1 MVGWPDVPLRSSAT
15 PARAVGGHDG
25 KDDRTALKRYRDA
38 PGPVRVAIA
47 TRLRARRLSRAG
59 ERLVVPATTR
69 GEGRRSDDFR
79 RVIVLIA
86 VVAVGFFVPSLPMA
100 GVPIALWL
108 PFTLAAGLAGLVV
121 AGSFF
126 MIDSGARIAAVLAFA
141 DACVIAFIGWLF
153 APYYHQIGLLFALL
167 VGGFAVVHGLRA
179 SLGAVLPGAFLV
191 PYAIHAP
198 AGVNA
203 TDPVYAFI
211 YLMGA
216 SLIPWTA
223 GRLAG
228 RRARALQ
235 RQVRTI
241 RAAEKDAVLILARA
255 AEAKDE
261 DTGEH
266 VARVGQ
272 LTAALGERIG
282 MSAAEVEDIRY
293 AAMLHD
299 VGKLHVPDHILLK
312 PGPLLPDEWDLMRQ
326 HTVWGA
332 KIMGSSSA
340 FETARAIARSHH
352 EDWDGAGYPDGLRR
366 EAIPLSARIVRLA
379 DVFDALRSDRPY
391 KPAWEFERCIA
402 EIKDNAGRQFDP
414 DLVPIFIS
422 IVEGEPAASPI
433 VAVRTVNV
441 DPAFTPPARPPR
453 PWLRR
458 PQSTA

>member
-1 MVGWPDVPLRSSAT
+1 
-15 PARAVGGHDG
+15 
-25 KDDRTALKRYRDA
+25 LKRYRDA

-47 TRLRARRLSRAG
+47 TRLHARRLSRAA
-59 ERLVVPATTR
+59 ERLVVPATNR

-86 VVAVGFFVPSLPMA
+86 VAAVGFFVPSLPIA

-108 PFTLAAGLAGLVV
+108 PFALAAGGAGIVV

-126 MIDSGARIAAVLAFA
+126 MIDRGARIAAALAFA
-141 DACVIAFIGWLF
+141 DALVIAFIGWLF

-191 PYAIHAP
+191 PYLIHAG

-241 RAAEKDAVLILARA
+241 RAAERDAVLILARA

-266 VARVGQ
+266 VARVGD
-272 LTAALGERIG
+272 LSSALAERIR
-282 MSAAEVEDIRY
+282 MSPAEVEDLGY

-299 VGKLHVPDHILLK
+299 VGKLHVPDRILLK
-312 PGPLLPDEWDLMRQ
+312 PGPLLPDEWELMRQ

-340 FETARAIARSHH
+340 FETARAIARWHH
-352 EDWDGAGYPDGLRR
+352 EDWDGAGYPDGLRH
-366 EAIPLSARIVRLA
+366 EAIPLVARIVRLA

-391 KPAWEFERCIA
+391 KPAWEMERCLE
-402 EIKDNAGRQFDP
+402 EIWSNAGRQFDP

-422 IVEGEPAASPI
+422 IVEGQPAESAI
-433 VAVRTVNV
+433 LAVRAVTV
-441 DPAFTPPARPPR
+441 DPALRPAARLRPR
-453 PWLRR
+453 SGLRGR
-458 PQSTA
+458 QSPA

>member
-1 MVGWPDVPLRSSAT
+1 MKGHLT
-15 PARAVGGHDG
+15 AV
-25 KDDRTALKRYRDA
+25 RRYRDRR
-38 PGPVRVAIA
+38 GLVRVVIA
-47 TRLRARRLSRAG
+47 TRLLARRLSRAG

-86 VVAVGFFVPSLPMA
+86 VVAVGFFVPSLPLA
-100 GVPIALWL
+100 GVPIAQWL
-108 PFTLAAGLAGLVV
+108 PFALAAGLAGLVV

-126 MIDSGARIAAVLAFA
+126 MIDRGARIAAVLAFA
-141 DACVIAFIGWLF
+141 DACVIAYIGWLF

-191 PYAIHAP
+191 PYVIHAP

-223 GRLAG
+223 GRLAA

-266 VARVGQ
+266 VARVGE
-272 LTAALGERIG
+272 LSAALAERIG
-282 MSAAEVEDIRY
+282 LPAAEIEEISY

-299 VGKLHVPDHILLK
+299 VGKLHVPDRILLK

-332 KIMGSSSA
+332 RIMGSSSA
-340 FETARAIARSHH
+340 FETARAIARWHH

-366 EAIPLSARIVRLA
+366 EAIPLVARIVRLA

-391 KPAWEFERCIA
+391 KRAWEFERCLE
-402 EIKDNAGRQFDP
+402 EIRHNAGRQFDP
-414 DLVPIFIS
+414 DLVPPFIS
-422 IVEGEPAASPI
+422 ILEGQPVASPI
-433 VAVRTVNV
+433 VAIRAVKV
-441 DPAFTPPARPPR
+441 DPALRPVATQRPR
-453 PWLRR
+453 SGLRR
-458 PQSTA
+458 RQSTA

>member
-1 MVGWPDVPLRSSAT
+1 
-15 PARAVGGHDG
+15 
-25 KDDRTALKRYRDA
+25 
-38 PGPVRVAIA
+38 
-47 TRLRARRLSRAG
+47 
-59 ERLVVPATTR
+59 
-69 GEGRRSDDFR
+69 
-79 RVIVLIA
+79 
-86 VVAVGFFVPSLPMA
+86 
-100 GVPIALWL
+100 
-108 PFTLAAGLAGLVV
+108 
-121 AGSFF
+121 
-126 MIDSGARIAAVLAFA
+126 
-141 DACVIAFIGWLF
+141 
-153 APYYHQIGLLFALL
+153 LLFALL

-235 RQVRTI
+235 RQVRTM

-266 VARVGQ
+266 VARVGE
-272 LTAALGERIG
+272 LTAALAERIG
-282 MSAAEVEDIRY
+282 MPEAEVEDIRY

-299 VGKLHVPDHILLK
+299 VGKLHVPDRILLK
-312 PGPLLPDEWDLMRQ
+312 PGPLLPDEWELMRQ

-340 FETARAIARSHH
+340 FETARVIARWHH

-366 EAIPLSARIVRLA
+366 DAIPLVARIVRLA

-391 KPAWEFERCIA
+391 KPAWEVERCLE
-402 EIKDNAGRQFDP
+402 EIRRNAGRQFVP
-414 DLVPIFIS
+414 DLVPTFIS
-422 IVEGEPAASPI
+422 IVEGQPSESPI
-433 VAVRTVNV
+433 LAVRAVTV
-441 DPAFTPPARPPR
+441 DPALRPAARLRPR
-453 PWLRR
+453 SGLRGR
-458 PQSTA
+458 QSPA

>member
-1 MVGWPDVPLRSSAT
+1 VK
-15 PARAVGGHDG
+15 GHL
-25 KDDRTALKRYRDA
+25 TALRRHRDTR
-38 PGPVRVAIA
+38 GPIRVAIA
-47 TRLRARRLSRAG
+47 TRLLARRLSRVG

-79 RVIVLIA
+79 RVIILIA
-86 VVAVGFFVPSLPMA
+86 LVAVGFFVPSLPIA
-100 GVPIALWL
+100 GVPIGQWL
-108 PFTLAAGLAGLVV
+108 PFALAAGLAGLVV

-126 MIDSGARIAAVLAFA
+126 MIDRGARIAAVLAFA

-191 PYAIHAP
+191 PYVIHAP

-266 VARVGQ
+266 VARVGELSAALAERIG
-272 LTAALGERIG
+272 LTAAEI
-282 MSAAEVEDIRY
+282 EDIRY
-293 AAMLHD
+293 SAMLHD
-299 VGKLHVPDHILLK
+299 VGKLHVPDRILLK

-332 KIMGSSSA
+332 RIMGSSSA
-340 FETARAIARSHH
+340 FETARAIARWHH

-366 EAIPLSARIVRLA
+366 EAIPLVARMVRLA

-391 KPAWEFERCIA
+391 KPAWEFERCLE
-402 EIKDNAGRQFDP
+402 EIQRNAGRQFDP
-414 DLVPIFIS
+414 DLVPPFIS
-422 IVEGEPAASPI
+422 IVEGQPAASPI
-433 VAVRTVNV
+433 VAVRAVKV
-441 DPAFTPPARPPR
+441 DPALRPVATQRPR
-453 PWLRR
+453 SGLRR
-458 PQSTA
+458 RQSTA

>member
-1 MVGWPDVPLRSSAT
+1 LR
-15 PARAVGGHDG
+15 
-25 KDDRTALKRYRDA
+25 RYRDTR
-38 PGPVRVAIA
+38 GPVRVAIA
-47 TRLRARRLSRAG
+47 TRLFVRRLSRAA

-86 VVAVGFFVPSLPMA
+86 VAAVGFFVPSLPMA

-108 PFTLAAGLAGLVV
+108 PFTVAAGLAGLVV

-126 MIDSGARIAAVLAFA
+126 MIDRGARIAAVLAFA
-141 DACVIAFIGWLF
+141 DALVIAFIGWLF
-153 APYYHQIGLLFALL
+153 APYYHQVGLLFALL

-179 SLGAVLPGAFLV
+179 SMGAVLPGAFLV
-191 PYAIHAP
+191 PYAIHAT

-223 GRLAG
+223 GRLAA
-228 RRARALQ
+228 RRARVLQ

-266 VARVGQ
+266 VARVGE
-272 LTAALGERIG
+272 LTAALAERIG
-282 MSAAEVEDIRY
+282 MAKAEVEDVRY

-299 VGKLHVPDHILLK
+299 VGKLHVPDRILLK
-312 PGPLLPDEWDLMRQ
+312 PGPLLPDEWELMRQ

-340 FETARAIARSHH
+340 FETARAIARWHH
-352 EDWDGAGYPDGLRR
+352 EDWDGAGYPDGLRKD
-366 EAIPLSARIVRLA
+366 AIPLVARIVRLA

-391 KPAWEFERCIA
+391 KPAWEIERCLE
-402 EIKDNAGRQFDP
+402 EIQLNAGRQFDP
-414 DLVPIFIS
+414 DLVPTFIS
-422 IVEGEPAASPI
+422 IVEGQPSESPI
-433 VAVRTVNV
+433 VAVRAVII
-441 DPAFTPPARPPR
+441 DPALRPAARLRPR
-453 PWLRR
+453 SGLRGR
-458 PQSTA
+458 QSPA